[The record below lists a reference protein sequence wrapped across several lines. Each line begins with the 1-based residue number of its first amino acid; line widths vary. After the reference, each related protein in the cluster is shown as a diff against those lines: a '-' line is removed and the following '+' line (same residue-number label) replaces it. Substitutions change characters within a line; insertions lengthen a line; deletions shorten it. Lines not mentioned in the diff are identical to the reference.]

1 MKTLSILI
9 LTMLTFYFSDI
20 TEKKITSKYNCTKI
34 IENEGRCSGSS
45 YCSACSNCSRCAH
58 CSNGGTCGV
67 CSGSSSNSFYTTT
80 PKAKKKVKIT
90 TSTYYYE
97 PVQETTVY
105 YENESITIYSETIN
119 LREEP
124 NTKSIIL
131 EKLSYGDTVVF
142 IEKTG
147 EWSKIKVEETGTIGF
162 VFSKL
167 LNF

>member
-1 MKTLSILI
+1 MKTLCILI
-9 LTMLTFYFSDI
+9 LTMLTFYFSD
-20 TEKKITSKYNCTKI
+20 TSEKKITSKYNCTKI
-34 IENEGRCSGSS
+34 VKNGGRCTGSV

-67 CSGSSSNSFYTTT
+67 CSSSSSNSSYTT
-80 PKAKKKVKIT
+80 PKPKRKTK

-97 PVQETTVY
+97 PVQETKVY

-119 LREEP
+119 LREKP
-124 NTKSIIL
+124 STKSIIL

>member
-1 MKTLSILI
+1 MKTLCILI

-20 TEKKITSKYNCTKI
+20 SKKKITSKYNCTKI
-34 IENEGRCSGSS
+34 VKNEGRCTGSA

-58 CSNGGTCGV
+58 CSNGGSCGV
-67 CSGSSSNSFYTTT
+67 CSSSSSNSSYTS
-80 PKAKKKVKIT
+80 PKTKRKTK

-97 PVQETTVY
+97 PVQEIKVY

-119 LREEP
+119 LREKP
-124 NTKSIIL
+124 TAKSIIL
-131 EKLSYGDTVVF
+131 EKLNYGDTVVF

>member
-1 MKTLSILI
+1 M
-9 LTMLTFYFSDI
+9 FYASDI
-20 TEKKITSKYNCTKI
+20 KEKKVTSKYNCTKI
-34 IENEGRCSGSS
+34 IENEGRCTGSA

-67 CSGSSSNSFYTTT
+67 CSPTSSNSYYNNT
-80 PKAKKKVKIT
+80 PKTRKRYKTT
-90 TSTYYYE
+90 TSTHYYE
-97 PVQETTVY
+97 PVEETRVY
-105 YENESITIYSETIN
+105 YENESISIYSETIN
-119 LREEP
+119 LREKP

-131 EKLSYGDTVVF
+131 EKLSYGDTVIF